1 MKRKRA
7 ITGVSRHASRNWLV
21 RLRRE
26 IFYQIASMSFET
38 FLVWLLNTFRRYR
51 SAEPRRGDLVL
62 GVSADRHSAN
72 PFVILPAAVRPQH
85 LGILGLSGSGKT
97 YFIERLIRQDIQ
109 NRTGFV
115 VFDVHGDLADNI
127 IGYLAERA
135 SIHPEI
141 YDRTVILEPF
151 DPDRSFGF
159 NPLERVPDTSPFFQA
174 QEFAYMLRQ
183 RWNAEQF
190 SPRVEELLRNSFYTL
205 SANHETLLR
214 LPDLLTQKPVRD
226 ALIRNLESTEI
237 RKFWT
242 DRFDALSAKMQAV
255 YREPILSRLSS
266 FLTDPQSRDI
276 VGQASTFSFREAMRN
291 GHWIVVNLSKGR
303 LGENSTMLGSLLFT
317 KLELDIMS
325 LASVPEK
332 DRALFSVYADEIQNL
347 ASDSFGRLIAEARKY
362 RVALIAGHQFWKQLD
377 VSLRQSMLAVGS
389 KVLFRLHYHDAVEL
403 AGELAASEKNRYLR
417 QLTVLGRGEGVARIG
432 SRSPILFTVPAHKQP
447 KPTAEELRLLKTRS
461 AERYTRSRH
470 EIHAA
475 KLNEGPLRSEVAAHR
490 KLQQIKK

>member
-1 MKRKRA
+1 M
-7 ITGVSRHASRNWLV
+7 
-21 RLRRE
+21 
-26 IFYQIASMSFET
+26 
-38 FLVWLLNTFRRYR
+38 
-51 SAEPRRGDLVL
+51 
-62 GVSADRHSAN
+62 
-72 PFVILPAAVRPQH
+72 
-85 LGILGLSGSGKT
+85 
-97 YFIERLIRQDIQ
+97 ERLIRQDIQ
-109 NRTGFV
+109 NKTGFV

-135 SIHPEI
+135 STHPEI

-174 QEFAYMLRQ
+174 QEFAFMLRQ

-190 SPRVEELLRNSFYTL
+190 SPRMEELLRNSFYTL

-214 LPDLLTQKPVRD
+214 LPDLLTQKPIRD
-226 ALIRNLESTEI
+226 ALTRNLESTEI
-237 RKFWT
+237 RKFWI
-242 DRFDALSAKMQAV
+242 DRFDTLSAKMQAV

-266 FLTDPQSRDI
+266 FLSDPQSRDI
-276 VGQASTFSFREAMRN
+276 VGQSSTFSFREAMRN

-325 LASVPEK
+325 LASVSEK
-332 DRALFSVYADEIQNL
+332 HRSLFSVYADELQNL
-347 ASDSFGRLIAEARKY
+347 AGQSFGRLIAEARKM
-362 RVALIAGHQFWKQLD
+362 RVSIVAGHQFWKQLELP
-377 VSLRQSMLAVGS
+377 LRHSMLAVGS

-403 AGELAASEKNRYLR
+403 AGELAASEKIRYLR
-417 QLTVLGRGEGVARIG
+417 QLTVLGRGEGVARIA
-432 SRSPILFTVPAHKQP
+432 SRSPVLFTVPAHRQP
-447 KPTAEELRLLKTRS
+447 NPTTEELRLLKTRS

-475 KLNEGPLRSEVAAHR
+475 KINDGPMHFEVATHR
-490 KLQQIKK
+490 TLQQIKN